1 MPRKHRKVLLLE
13 AQLDSDIGS
22 LRSQREFM
30 RFLGARYKSENV
42 VVTAKEVHSRAD
54 MKYFLDLAS
63 KDSEFKLIHF
73 EGDVYSINQR

>member
-30 RFLGARYKSENV
+30 RLLGTRYKSENV
-42 VVTAKEVHSRAD
+42 AVTAKEVHSRAD

>member
-13 AQLDSDIGS
+13 AQLDSDIGP

-30 RFLGARYKSENV
+30 RLLGTTYESENGA
-42 VVTAKEVHSRAD
+42 VTTKAVHSLAD

-63 KDSEFKLIHF
+63 KDSEFELIHF
-73 EGDVYSINQR
+73 VGRRL